1 MDRRTFLCQSGLSAA
16 AFAAAAPALP
26 FQGEKSGLKITG
38 IRLVDPKPKH
48 PLPAYT
54 ISKDAWSTGGVEV
67 ASPMS
72 IYPEY
77 KAMRSLFMPDPGKL
91 PGFTV
96 EITTD
101 KGVKGYGQGGP
112 AGGQIVE
119 QHFTKLLMGKD
130 PFDIERNWDILWRSS
145 MYYDR
150 AGIGMHAISGIDLA
164 LWDLVGNALNVPVYK
179 LIGGRT
185 KERIPAYCTGNDIDQ
200 HIEFGFRRLKLAI
213 PHGPADGREGMRKNV
228 ALVRS
233 TREKLGPDGDI
244 MLDCWMSWNERYTIE
259 MAGMLEPY
267 RVYWMEECLP
277 PHDYEGFGRL
287 NAEIKST
294 RIVTGEHEYNRYG
307 YRQLLEHRAAAIWQ
321 ADIHWV
327 GGLTE
332 LRRIAAM
339 ASAYDIP
346 VIPHVGG
353 TFDGVHFT
361 MATVNAPWSEMFMPP
376 PGGPKAVY
384 DQWGEQNN
392 VTRGPEG
399 IYTKPSE
406 RPGFGWDITV

>member
-1 MDRRTFLCQSGLSAA
+1 MNRRDFLRLSGLSAA
-16 AFAAAAPALP
+16 AFACAAPALP
-26 FQGEKSGLKITG
+26 FQDERSGMKITS

-48 PLPAYT
+48 PLPPYT
-54 ISKDAWSTGGVEV
+54 VSKDAWSTDGVEV

-72 IYPEY
+72 IYPDY
-77 KAMRSLFMPDPGKL
+77 KAMRSLFRPGPGKL
-91 PGFTV
+91 PSFTV

-101 KGVKGYGQGGP
+101 KGIKGYGQGGP

-119 QHFTKLLMGKD
+119 QHFAGLLLGKD

-145 MYYDR
+145 MSYDR
-150 AGIGMHAISGIDLA
+150 AGIAMHAISGLDLA
-164 LWDLVGNALNVPVYK
+164 LWDLVGNTLKMPVYK
-179 LIGGRT
+179 LIGGKT

-200 HIEFGFRRLKLAI
+200 HIEFGFKRLKLAM
-213 PHGPADGREGMRKNV
+213 PHGPADGRAGQRKNV
-228 ALVRS
+228 ELVKS

-244 MLDCWMSWNERYTIE
+244 MLDCWMAWNERYTLE
-259 MAGMLEPY
+259 MADLVAPY
-267 RVYWMEECLP
+267 QVYWMEECLP

-287 NAEIKST
+287 NAAIKST

-307 YRQLLEHRAAAIWQ
+307 YRLLLEHRAAQIWQ

-361 MATVNAPWSEMFMPP
+361 MATTNAPWSEMFMPP
-376 PGGPKAVY
+376 PGGSKAVY
-384 DQWGEQNN
+384 EQWGEQNN
-392 VTRGPEG
+392 ITRGPEG
-399 IYTKPSE
+399 LYTRPSDK
-406 RPGFGWDITV
+406 PGFGWDIVF